1 MPRKPSTRSAFG
13 LSRLAAACALG
24 AALALG
30 GCGFQPMYGSH
41 STSADAEKLL
51 GSVAIGQIGKDRTG
65 QILRNDLIDKIS
77 GGRTAQNP
85 RFRLDVALETIEL
98 GGLVQTDSSITR
110 YTVTMRGKIS
120 LIDLVTGT
128 AVMNELARAT
138 TAYNVPQS
146 EYGAIAAQQDAYR
159 RASGQLADEIRS
171 RIASFLETR
180 PNS

>member
-41 STSADAEKLL
+41 STSAEAEKLL

-120 LIDLVTGT
+120 LIDLATGT